1 MALKYEIV
9 GDPANCYWL
18 IQIMDEQEETEF
30 SRELGSISAG
40 LMDTDFCFIKIRG
53 VDWFSDLTPWIAPA
67 VYGKRDFGHGAEE
80 TRREVERILH
90 RIAVLNRQH
99 VRDKCLVLGG
109 YSLAGLFSL
118 WCAYNSQMFYGVAAA
133 SPSVWYPNWI
143 EYAKSHEC
151 NCRRVYLSLGEQ
163 EKNAK
168 HPLVSKVEER
178 AREQFD
184 LLEKDQYVIESTLV
198 MNPGNH
204 FTDCAVR
211 MADGFVWVLREQLIL
226 DEAMRRG

>member
-9 GDPANCYWL
+9 GDPASCYWL

-30 SRELGSISAG
+30 PKELGSISAG
-40 LMDTDFCFIKIRG
+40 LMDTDYCFIKLTG
-53 VDWFSDLTPWIAPA
+53 VDWNMDLTPWITPA
-67 VYGKRDFGHGAEE
+67 VFGKRDFGHGAEE
-80 TRREVERILH
+80 TRREMERILH

-99 VRDKCLVLGG
+99 IADKCLVLGG

-118 WCAYNSQMFYGVAAA
+118 WCAYNSKMFFGVAAA

-143 EYAKSHEC
+143 DYVETHEC
-151 NCRRVYLSLGEQ
+151 NCRRVYLSLGDR
-163 EKNAK
+163 EKCSKNE
-168 HPLVSKVEER
+168 LVCQVEEKIR
-178 AREQFD
+178 
-184 LLEKDQYVIESTLV
+184 DQLAFLKRDPHVINATLV

-204 FTDCAVR
+204 FQDAAIR
-211 MADGFVWVLREQLIL
+211 MASGFVWVMKEQVIL